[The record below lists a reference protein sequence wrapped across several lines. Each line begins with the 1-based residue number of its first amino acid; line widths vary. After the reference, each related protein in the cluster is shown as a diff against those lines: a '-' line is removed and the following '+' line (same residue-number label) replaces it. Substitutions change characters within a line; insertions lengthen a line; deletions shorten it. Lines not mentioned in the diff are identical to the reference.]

1 MWLETRP
8 ASDTIMRPANVW
20 WVRSSSTGRLT
31 TAEVSLREVSR
42 FFYLGDEKIH
52 ALRQAT
58 LDIRQ
63 GEYVAITGPSGS
75 GKSTLANL
83 IAGLDTPN
91 EGTITVGGLELATAT
106 DRQHSRYRSQT
117 VGFVFQSFN
126 LQAHLTVLENV
137 MLPLVIAG
145 VKATERSDR
154 AIECLQMVDLADRA
168 NQMVNKL
175 SGGQRQR
182 VSIARALANRP
193 RLLIADEP
201 TGNLDSVNGESV
213 MKTLTELN
221 RDLGI
226 TLLLIT
232 HDARIAAS
240 APRVIELVDGVL
252 TDRLNA

>member
-1 MWLETRP
+1 
-8 ASDTIMRPANVW
+8 
-20 WVRSSSTGRLT
+20 
-31 TAEVSLREVSR
+31 VSR

-52 ALRQAT
+52 ALRNAS

-91 EGTITVGGLELATAT
+91 EGSITVGGMELATAT
-106 DRQHSRYRSQT
+106 DREHSSYRAHT

-126 LQAHLTVLENV
+126 LQAHLSVAENV

-145 VKATERSDR
+145 VRADARRDR
-154 AIECLQMVDLADRA
+154 VVECLDMVGLADRA
-168 NQMVNKL
+168 DQMVNKL

-182 VSIARALANRP
+182 VSIARALSNQP
-193 RLLIADEP
+193 RVLIADEP

-213 MKTLTELN
+213 METLTALN
-221 RDLGI
+221 RELGI

-232 HDARIAAS
+232 HDAKIAAS

-252 TDRLNA
+252 TDRRQS

>member
-1 MWLETRP
+1 VVKADRK
-8 ASDTIMRPANVW
+8 S
-20 WVRSSSTGRLT
+20 RSSLRRGSAPLGQTPATGI
-31 TAEVSLREVSR
+31 ALRGVSR

-52 ALRQAT
+52 ALRNAS
-58 LDIRQ
+58 LDIDQ

-91 EGTITVGGLELATAT
+91 EGSITVGDMELATAT
-106 DRQHSRYRSQT
+106 DLEHSWYRAHT

-126 LQAHLTVLENV
+126 LQAHLTVAENV

-145 VKATERSDR
+145 VRAEDR
-154 AIECLQMVDLADRA
+154 RDRVMECLEMVGLADRA
-168 NQMVNKL
+168 DQMVNKL

-182 VSIARALANRP
+182 VSIARALSNNP

-213 MKTLTELN
+213 MKTLTSLN

-232 HDARIAAS
+232 HDAKIAAS

-252 TDRLNA
+252 TDRRQS